1 MERRQSDVLI
11 HRQAQEATVQVRSPF
26 MSRRNFATL
35 TWAAAAGAAIA
46 SSTRLRADDFGEG
59 SPTASQTA
67 TGAAGASQPTIPA
80 PDSLKSEHLMDLVLQ
95 TEGNARVTYGA
106 HTIVAVT
113 GGTFEG
119 PRLKGTVAGPGAD
132 WPLRVDD
139 RLRILDVRTILVTDD
154 DQRIYCSYRG
164 VVYTPAAGQG
174 QQYWRITPI
183 FETSSEKYAWL
194 NRIVAVGVRY
204 SVPQRVAYRVFQIL

>member
-1 MERRQSDVLI
+1 MILSATATDDVKRTSWI
-11 HRQAQEATVQVRSPF
+11 
-26 MSRRNFATL
+26 
-35 TWAAAAGAAIA
+35 
-46 SSTRLRADDFGEG
+46 SSCKPTGTHA
-59 SPTASQTA
+59 SPTARTPS
-67 TGAAGASQPTIPA
+67 
-80 PDSLKSEHLMDLVLQ
+80 
-95 TEGNARVTYGA
+95 
-106 HTIVAVT
+106 
-113 GGTFEG
+113 
-119 PRLKGTVAGPGAD
+119 
-132 WPLRVDD
+132 WPLPEARLRDRGSRVRWRDQAPTGRCVDD

-204 SVPQRVAYRVFQIL
+204 SVPQRVAYRVFQSL